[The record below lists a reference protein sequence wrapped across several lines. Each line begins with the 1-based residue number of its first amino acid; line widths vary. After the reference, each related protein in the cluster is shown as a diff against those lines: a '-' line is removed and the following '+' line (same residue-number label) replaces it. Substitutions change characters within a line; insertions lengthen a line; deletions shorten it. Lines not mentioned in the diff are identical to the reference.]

1 MEQVIN
7 TQIYKFT
14 MQNTLNI
21 LQKRYYKLSLHIKKF
36 MYGVKG
42 VCM

>member
-14 MQNTLNI
+14 A
-21 LQKRYYKLSLHIKKF
+21 
-36 MYGVKG
+36 
-42 VCM
+42 